1 MKRRKWMALMLCAGI
16 FMADFS
22 GIPLKVSA
30 EQVEQAETVLDDQ
43 GTQKDDGE
51 NTELIQ
57 ETEDENNSEESP
69 IETEPEERAAEDT
82 TTEELPSTEVVTEL
96 KTTIVSNKTAR
107 EYVDRTVE
115 LTTNVEDA
123 VGNVEYQYTEEY
135 RGETAVVQEYAENP
149 VYSFKTSGVG
159 EHVYRVNVKDE
170 NGKWVQ
176 VPYYI
181 KEDKYPLG
189 HGSKSVIFLQQFI
202 KLTMEEIMAI
212 NWHMGFSVPKEDYG
226 YLGDA
231 FTKYPLAVAL
241 HEADLEATY
250 LLEEA

>member
-1 MKRRKWMALMLCAGI
+1 MLCAGI

-30 EQVEQAETVLDDQ
+30 EQVEQA
-43 GTQKDDGE
+43 
-51 NTELIQ
+51 
-57 ETEDENNSEESP
+57 
-69 IETEPEERAAEDT
+69 ERAAEDT

-170 NGKWVQ
+170 NGNIGGCTSIESSFRK
-176 VPYYI
+176 
-181 KEDKYPLG
+181 
-189 HGSKSVIFLQQFI
+189 
-202 KLTMEEIMAI
+202 I
-212 NWHMGFSVPKEDYG
+212 NQ
-226 YLGDA
+226 
-231 FTKYPLAVAL
+231 
-241 HEADLEATY
+241 
-250 LLEEA
+250 

>member
-43 GTQKDDGE
+43 GTQKDDGENTELIQETEDDGE

-135 RGETAVVQEYAENP
+135 RG
-149 VYSFKTSGVG
+149 
-159 EHVYRVNVKDE
+159 
-170 NGKWVQ
+170 
-176 VPYYI
+176 
-181 KEDKYPLG
+181 
-189 HGSKSVIFLQQFI
+189 
-202 KLTMEEIMAI
+202 
-212 NWHMGFSVPKEDYG
+212 
-226 YLGDA
+226 
-231 FTKYPLAVAL
+231 
-241 HEADLEATY
+241 
-250 LLEEA
+250 

>member
-69 IETEPEERAAEDT
+69 IETEPEERAA
-82 TTEELPSTEVVTEL
+82 STAVVTEL

-170 NGKWVQ
+170 NGN
-176 VPYYI
+176 I
-181 KEDKYPLG
+181 
-189 HGSKSVIFLQQFI
+189 GSAEYKIEVVAHPSKVLSG
-202 KLTMEEIMAI
+202 KLTSNKTQKEYVDRKITLTAEATNGYGNYQYRFTEKKDGVEIALQ
-212 NWHMGFSVPKEDYG
+212 DYG
-226 YLGDA
+226 DTNTYSLKMQRDR
-231 FTKYPLAVAL
+231 KYSYPIR
-241 HEADLEATY
+241 
-250 LLEEA
+250 

>member
-159 EHVYRVNVKDE
+159 EHVYRVNVKR
-170 NGKWVQ
+170 
-176 VPYYI
+176 
-181 KEDKYPLG
+181 
-189 HGSKSVIFLQQFI
+189 
-202 KLTMEEIMAI
+202 
-212 NWHMGFSVPKEDYG
+212 
-226 YLGDA
+226 
-231 FTKYPLAVAL
+231 
-241 HEADLEATY
+241 
-250 LLEEA
+250 

>member
-115 LTTNVEDA
+115 LTTNVED
-123 VGNVEYQYTEEY
+123 GSEMLNTSIQKNIEEKQLLF
-135 RGETAVVQEYAENP
+135 RNTQKIQSIHLRHLAL
-149 VYSFKTSGVG
+149 
-159 EHVYRVNVKDE
+159 VNM
-170 NGKWVQ
+170 
-176 VPYYI
+176 YI
-181 KEDKYPLG
+181 E
-189 HGSKSVIFLQQFI
+189 
-202 KLTMEEIMAI
+202 
-212 NWHMGFSVPKEDYG
+212 
-226 YLGDA
+226 
-231 FTKYPLAVAL
+231 
-241 HEADLEATY
+241 
-250 LLEEA
+250 

>member
-107 EYVDRTVE
+107 E
-115 LTTNVEDA
+115 
-123 VGNVEYQYTEEY
+123 
-135 RGETAVVQEYAENP
+135 
-149 VYSFKTSGVG
+149 S
-159 EHVYRVNVKDE
+159 
-170 NGKWVQ
+170 
-176 VPYYI
+176 
-181 KEDKYPLG
+181 
-189 HGSKSVIFLQQFI
+189 
-202 KLTMEEIMAI
+202 
-212 NWHMGFSVPKEDYG
+212 
-226 YLGDA
+226 
-231 FTKYPLAVAL
+231 
-241 HEADLEATY
+241 
-250 LLEEA
+250 